1 MCDNNSPKQGKP
13 KLLKPKEEFFLTL
26 FRLRQGFKEDH
37 LGHLYGISEATVS
50 RITISWINF
59 MYFKFS
65 TIPIWP
71 SRSKVDE
78 HMPADFKEKYPSK
91 RVIID
96 CTEVRSQTPKSIR
109 LNGELFRTYK
119 NHTTLKC
126 LTGISPGGAVTFIRQ
141 LYTGHISDS
150 EMVMRL
156 GFLKLPFEQGDS
168 VMVDKGFTVQD
179 LHPPG
184 VSLNIPPFLGSKG
197 QISPEG
203 VVETQSI
210 ASLC

>member
-1 MCDNNSPKQGKP
+1 M
-13 KLLKPKEEFFLTL
+13 
-26 FRLRQGFKEDH
+26 
-37 LGHLYGISEATVS
+37 
-50 RITISWINF
+50 
-59 MYFKFS
+59 
-65 TIPIWP
+65 
-71 SRSKVDE
+71 
-78 HMPADFKEKYPSK
+78 
-91 RVIID
+91 
-96 CTEVRSQTPKSIR
+96 
-109 LNGELFRTYK
+109 
-119 NHTTLKC
+119 
-126 LTGISPGGAVTFIRQ
+126 TFIRQ

-156 GFLKLPFEQGDS
+156 GFLKLPFEQGHS
-168 VMVDKGFTVQD
+168 VMVDKGYTVQD